1 MSSRHRGRSLA
12 LMCLYQIDLVGADPK
27 KAMKFDWYD
36 KKISKEEKGYA
47 IFLVKGVVEKRI
59 EIDNLITKYSKNWE
73 LSRISVV
80 NRCILRLSIL
90 SFLKEPLLAAPVVIN
105 EAVELTK
112 EFETEESANF
122 INGLLD
128 AFYKK
133 EILVKNLGLGAN
145 GSDPKK

>member
-1 MSSRHRGRSLA
+1 MSSRHTGRSLA
-12 LMCLYQIDLVGADPK
+12 LMCLYQIDLVGVEPS

-36 KKISKEEKGYA
+36 KKTSKEEKDYA
-47 IFLVKGVVEKRI
+47 IFLVKGVVENRE
-59 EIDNLITKYSKNWE
+59 EIDTLIKKYSENWE

-90 SFLKEPLLAAPVVIN
+90 SLKKEPYLAAPVVIN

-112 EFETEESANF
+112 EFETDESANF

-133 EILVKNLGLGAN
+133 EILAKNPN
-145 GSDPKK
+145 

>member
-1 MSSRHRGRSLA
+1 MSSRHRGRSIA
-12 LMCLYQIDLVGADPK
+12 LMCLYQIDLVGTEPAR
-27 KAMKFDWYD
+27 AMKFDWYD
-36 KKISKEEKGYA
+36 KKISKEEKDYA
-47 IFLVKGVVEKRI
+47 VFLVKGVVENK
-59 EIDNLITKYSKNWE
+59 ESIDTLIKKYSENWE

-90 SFLKEPLLAAPVVIN
+90 SLQNEPFLAGPVVIN

-112 EFETEESANF
+112 EFETEESAQF

-133 EILVKNLGLGAN
+133 EILAN
-145 GSDPKK
+145 QKTSENGPNPKK

>member
-1 MSSRHRGRSLA
+1 M
-12 LMCLYQIDLVGADPK
+12 
-27 KAMKFDWYD
+27 
-36 KKISKEEKGYA
+36 
-47 IFLVKGVVEKRI
+47 KGVVENKKS
-59 EIDNLITKYSKNWE
+59 IDTLIKKYSENWE

-90 SFLKEPLLAAPVVIN
+90 SLQKEPFLAAPVVIS

-133 EILVKNLGLGAN
+133 EIFAKQTN
-145 GSDPKK
+145 

>member
-1 MSSRHRGRSLA
+1 M
-12 LMCLYQIDLVGADPK
+12 
-27 KAMKFDWYD
+27 
-36 KKISKEEKGYA
+36 
-47 IFLVKGVVEKRI
+47 KGVVENRKA
-59 EIDNLITKYSKNWE
+59 IDTLIKKYSENWE

-90 SFLKEPLLAAPVVIN
+90 SLQKEPFLAAPVVIN

-112 EFETEESANF
+112 EFETDESAQF

-133 EILVKNLGLGAN
+133 EIL
-145 GSDPKK
+145 PKDSH

>member
-1 MSSRHRGRSLA
+1 
-12 LMCLYQIDLVGADPK
+12 MCLYQIDLVGTDPDR
-27 KAMKFDWYD
+27 AMKFDWYD
-36 KKISKEEKGYA
+36 KKITREEKEYA
-47 IFLVKGVVEKRI
+47 VFLVKGVVENRKA
-59 EIDNLITKYSKNWE
+59 IDTLIKKYSENWE

-90 SFLKEPLLAAPVVIN
+90 SLQKEPFLAAPVVIN

-112 EFETEESANF
+112 EFETDESAQF

-133 EILVKNLGLGAN
+133 EIVAKN
-145 GSDPKK
+145 PK

>member
-1 MSSRHRGRSLA
+1 MSSRHTGRSLA
-12 LMCLYQIDLVGADPK
+12 LMCLYQIDLVGVEPS

-36 KKISKEEKGYA
+36 KKISKEEKDYA
-47 IFLVKGVVEKRI
+47 IFLVKGVVENRP
-59 EIDNLITKYSKNWE
+59 EIDTLIKKYSENWE

-90 SFLKEPLLAAPVVIN
+90 SLKKEPFLAAPVVIN

-112 EFETEESANF
+112 EFETDESANF

-133 EILVKNLGLGAN
+133 EILAKNPG
-145 GSDPKK
+145 

>member
-12 LMCLYQIDLVGADPK
+12 LMCLYQIDLVGTEPNR
-27 KAMKFDWYD
+27 AMKFDWYD
-36 KKISKEEKGYA
+36 KKITSEEQEYA
-47 IFLVKGVVEKRI
+47 TFLVKGVVQKSK
-59 EIDNLITKYSKNWE
+59 EIDTLIKKYSENWE

-90 SFLKEPLLAAPVVIN
+90 SLLEEPFLAPAVVIS

-112 EFETEESANF
+112 EFETEESAQF

-133 EILVKNLGLGAN
+133 EILSKQ
-145 GSDPKK
+145 SK